1 MERKETSPP
10 VQGGCIYRP
19 LETTANLGIY
29 AAETMPTGS
38 GEALGYAVW
47 GREGTAM
54 TAETVMVCCRIR
66 CSECQHVL
74 SSWPTDEYVAENRD
88 ASRGKLPVGVTQK
101 DSTETGRR

>member
-1 MERKETSPP
+1 MLS
-10 VQGGCIYRP
+10 
-19 LETTANLGIY
+19 
-29 AAETMPTGS
+29 
-38 GEALGYAVW
+38 

-88 ASRGKLPVGVTQK
+88 AGRGKLPVGVTQK